1 MQDRRSRRTRSYTD
15 IIPAYISQ
23 LVALDLIL
31 SGLLLGLI
39 HRWHERAENVSL
51 DLDLVELAR
60 GEGTLLQNLAE
71 AVRVL
76 LSEYMYLI
84 VAHERAMTYRAVSFE
99 RYSSLPLTTFSMTF
113 K

>member
-1 MQDRRSRRTRSYTD
+1 MF
-15 IIPAYISQ
+15 ISVRD
-23 LVALDLIL
+23 LLDDLL
-31 SGLLLGLI
+31 DLLLGES
-39 HRWHERAENVSL
+39 REDVRL

-60 GEGTLLQNLAE
+60 GEGTLLQNLPE

>member
-1 MQDRRSRRTRSYTD
+1 MQSTTD
-15 IIPAYISQ
+15 TQQNLRLELAGI
-23 LVALDLIL
+23 VG
-31 SGLLLGLI
+31 SGLLSDGLS
-39 HRWHERAENVSL
+39 RLERPEDVRL

-60 GEGTLLQNLAE
+60 GEGTLLQNLPE